1 VPLSHRGKSKVG
13 ANNKIKFY
21 QAVNMLTCFENF
33 QHLAEILEKRVPWE
47 HHREHR
53 RQGLSAAINSLS
65 NMLSM
70 ILQQHHDATTV
81 NLSPKSVCI

>member
-1 VPLSHRGKSKVG
+1 
-13 ANNKIKFY
+13 
-21 QAVNMLTCFENF
+21 MLTCFENF

-53 RQGLSAAINSLS
+53 HQGLSAAINSLS

-70 ILQQHHDATTV
+70 ILQHHHDATAVT
-81 NLSPKSVCI
+81 LSLESVGI